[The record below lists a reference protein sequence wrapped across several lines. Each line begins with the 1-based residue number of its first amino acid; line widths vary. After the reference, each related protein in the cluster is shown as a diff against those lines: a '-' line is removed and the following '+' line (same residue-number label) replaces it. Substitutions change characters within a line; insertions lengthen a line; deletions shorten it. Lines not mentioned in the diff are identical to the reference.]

1 MLSIS
6 IKFVGWNTLLSIL
19 CILEAIVSVKIW
31 SRMDYGNIKNIIT
44 NMFLNEE
51 RCNFYKKKKT
61 S

>member
-44 NMFLNEE
+44 NVFLKGEVQLL
-51 RCNFYKKKKT
+51 
-61 S
+61 